1 MVPVI
6 LTEGQ
11 NGEYEV
17 EMDTSNVLG
26 NNKNAVEILIEDESD
41 ITSVDNT
48 SEDNNKDN
56 YKKDGHH
63 YHLHNLHHLHHTIYD
78 GWTRMSPHEIS
89 HWIDKYGITF

>member
-17 EMDTSNVLG
+17 EMDTSNVIG
-26 NNKNAVEILIEDESD
+26 NKNNAIEILIEDESAF
-41 ITSVDNT
+41 SSMDNS
-48 SEDNNKDN
+48 SEDNKKDN
-56 YKKDGHH
+56 QKKESH
-63 YHLHNLHHLHHTIYD
+63 YHLHNLHNLHHTIYD

-89 HWIDKYGITF
+89 HWIDK